1 MADFVAAFLVA
12 SQFKPCRANNR
23 DTELFWLVF
32 VAAME
37 ETGSNGTISDVD
49 IIGGVPLKAGF
60 RSDYMGSNMRTGRRV
75 GRPEEKIVAPP
86 RLEREFEV

>member
-1 MADFVAAFLVA
+1 MADFVAEFLVA

-37 ETGSNGTISDVD
+37 ETGSNGAIPGCRYNRRYAVESWLS
-49 IIGGVPLKAGF
+49 IGLYGEQYA
-60 RSDYMGSNMRTGRRV
+60 NRTTG
-75 GRPEEKIVAPP
+75 
-86 RLEREFEV
+86 